1 MSAAAMHDDRGG
13 QGNHMGALWLWVS
26 PCMETS
32 LKCCSLFLRRELQIS
47 AQQVPSVCTMSL
59 SGVEVASHLS
69 CTVTDLERG
78 KKAEFLEL
86 DF

>member
-1 MSAAAMHDDRGG
+1 MMT
-13 QGNHMGALWLWVS
+13 GAVKETAWVLFGCGS
-26 PCMETS
+26 PLATETS

-47 AQQVPSVCTMSL
+47 AQQVPSVYTMSL

-69 CTVTDLERG
+69 CAVTDLEKG